1 MIAFRGVYSLS
12 NLSDKSL
19 LPLRSSLG
27 PNNQTARSALIQWTR
42 SAAQHDVDALV
53 KVGDYYYHGVGV
65 EKEPQEMLWEKA
77 AGYYLSAVET
87 QRSAL
92 AMWNLGWMYES
103 GRGVSMVR
111 IFESNS
117 VRNMTQ
123 SRL

>member
-1 MIAFRGVYSLS
+1 MGPMT
-12 NLSDKSL
+12 DKSL
-19 LPLRSSLG
+19 LALPRSQG
-27 PNNQTARSALIQWTR
+27 PNNHTARAALIQWTR

-65 EKEPQEMLWEKA
+65 ENESQDLLWEKA

-103 GRGVSMVR
+103 GRGVAQVR
-111 IFESNS
+111 ISS
-117 VRNMTQ
+117 
-123 SRL
+123 SDAPKICP

>member
-1 MIAFRGVYSLS
+1 MLTF
-12 NLSDKSL
+12 
-19 LPLRSSLG
+19 PSSQS
-27 PNNQTARSALIQWTR
+27 PNNHTARAALIQWTR

-65 EKEPQEMLWEKA
+65 DPEPQEMLWEKA

-103 GRGVSMVR
+103 GRGVNMV
-111 IFESNS
+111 S
-117 VRNMTQ
+117 VYVTCI
-123 SRL
+123 